1 MEKFFVI
8 AISIVSVLIVLSP
21 FFWGTGGILAEAATQ
36 DDPIQLE
43 KGKLAIAKR
52 WVKDELL
59 FASGELSSREWDMRK
74 ELLTNRFI
82 DMARRLDF
90 IRGAK

>member
-8 AISIVSVLIVLSP
+8 IISVVSVLVVLSP
-21 FFWGTGGILAEAATQ
+21 FFIGGGGILAEAATQ
-36 DDPIQLE
+36 DDPNQLE

-52 WVKDELL
+52 WIKDEQL
-59 FASGELSSREWDMRK
+59 FISGELSPREWEMRK

-82 DMARRLDF
+82 DTARRLDF